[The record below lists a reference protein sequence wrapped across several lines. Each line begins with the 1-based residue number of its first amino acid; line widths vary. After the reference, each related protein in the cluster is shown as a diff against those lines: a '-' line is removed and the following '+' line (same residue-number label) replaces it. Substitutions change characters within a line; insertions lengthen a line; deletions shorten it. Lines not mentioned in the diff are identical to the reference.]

1 MFRDLTIE
9 ELLSVQAKGPHTF
22 IDVRSPKEFN
32 EATIPG
38 SINIPVF
45 NDEERAEIGTLYKQV
60 GQEIAKDRGLEI
72 FSQKLP
78 DFIHA
83 FKQIDTPMTVFC
95 WRGGMRSKTAATV
108 LDLMGIHT
116 TRLAGGVR
124 TFRQWVVQELEREEF
139 PPTFIVLN
147 GYTGSGKTD
156 LLKRLAAKGYPVLD
170 FENLA
175 GHRGSIFGQI
185 GLEPSNQKKFD
196 SLLIRELERLKQE
209 PYVFIEGES
218 RRIGKVSMPSFL
230 FDKKETG
237 VQLSIHLPIEERVN
251 NILADYEPEK
261 YPNHFIEA
269 FQIIKKRLHTPI
281 AKQIEDDLAI
291 GDFASVTKLL
301 LEHYYDS
308 RYEHS
313 SHQKTE
319 NEHVHITATDVE
331 DAFQQL
337 LQTIESFTNNLG
349 DDNQYKPMNQ
359 TIKH

>member
-1 MFRDLTIE
+1 MFRDLTID
-9 ELLSVQAKGPHTF
+9 ELLVVQAKGPHTF
-22 IDVRSPKEFN
+22 IDVRSPKEFH

-45 NDEERAEIGTLYKQV
+45 DDEERAEIGTLYKQV
-60 GQEIAKDRGLEI
+60 GQEVAKDRGLEI

-78 DFIHA
+78 DFIRA
-83 FKQIDTPMTVFC
+83 FKKIDTPMTVFC

-124 TFRQWVVQELEREEF
+124 TFRQWVVQELEQEDF

-147 GYTGSGKTD
+147 GYTGSGKTAI
-156 LLKRLAAKGYPVLD
+156 LKKLADKGFPILD
-170 FENLA
+170 FENMA

-196 SLLIRELERLKQE
+196 SLLIHELTRLKHE

-218 RRIGKVSMPSFL
+218 RRIGKVAMPQFL
-230 FDKKETG
+230 FNKKENG
-237 VQLSIHLPIEERVN
+237 MQISVHLPIEERVN
-251 NILADYEPEK
+251 NILADYEPDK
-261 YPNHFIEA
+261 YPNQFQEA

-308 RYEHS
+308 RYEYS
-313 SHQKTE
+313 GHQKKE
-319 NEHVHITATDVE
+319 SEHVDITASDVN

-337 LQTIESFTNNLG
+337 LQVIEDLKL
-349 DDNQYKPMNQ
+349 YKLN
-359 TIKH
+359 K